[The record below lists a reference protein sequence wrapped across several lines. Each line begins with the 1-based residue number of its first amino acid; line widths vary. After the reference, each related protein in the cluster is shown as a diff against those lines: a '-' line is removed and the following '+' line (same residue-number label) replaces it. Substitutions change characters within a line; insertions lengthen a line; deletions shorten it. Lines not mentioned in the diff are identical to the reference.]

1 MAARNLYASGYEG
14 MNIDEYLARLIANA
28 VDVVLDVRELPLSRK
43 KGFSKNSFRE
53 SLASVGIEYLHD
65 PRLGC
70 PKDIR
75 DQFKI
80 DADWGLYTRKFS
92 SYIKTQSE
100 SLRAVV
106 QLSRKAN
113 VCLVCFEADYSRCHR
128 TFVARAVNGLGAP
141 PTRHILAKTTVADQ
155 VLRAAA

>member
-1 MAARNLYASGYEG
+1 MAARNLYTFGYEG
-14 MNIDEYLARLIANA
+14 MNIEEYLARLIAST

-53 SLASVGIEYLHD
+53 RLASVGIQYMHE

-80 DADWGLYTRKFS
+80 DSDWDLYTRKFS
-92 SYIKTQSE
+92 SYVKTQNE
-100 SLRAVV
+100 SLRAVA
-106 QLSRKAN
+106 QLSRNAN
-113 VCLVCFEADYSRCHR
+113 VCLVCFEADYTRCHR
-128 TFVARAVNGLGAP
+128 TFVARAMNRLGAP
-141 PTRHILAKTTVADQ
+141 PTLHILPKTTVADQ
-155 VLRAAA
+155 ELRAAA